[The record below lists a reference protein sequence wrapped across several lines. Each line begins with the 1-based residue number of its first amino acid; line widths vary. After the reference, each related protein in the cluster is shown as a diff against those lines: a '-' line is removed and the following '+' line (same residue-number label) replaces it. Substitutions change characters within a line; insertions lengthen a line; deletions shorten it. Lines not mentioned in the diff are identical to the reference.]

1 MIDLKHF
8 DWAGLLTSA
17 GIFII
22 KLALIILAYFIFRA
36 AGKKLIKHLFQK
48 FEQQNNL
55 STGRAYTLRSLAL
68 NVYGYILIFV
78 FIVMI
83 LDLFHYNP
91 SALIA
96 GAGVVGL
103 AVGFGAQGLVSD
115 IVTGFFILLE
125 KQIDVGD
132 YITVAGYSGIVEQ
145 VGLRTTQIRSFD
157 GTLHYL
163 PNRGITNVS
172 NHSRGTMQALVDIKV
187 PLEKNLDETIQILQT
202 ACDKAAAALPQIKEG
217 PDVIGVQDLS
227 TSEMVIRIIAKTE
240 NMEQWRVERVLRRE
254 IKIALDRFKNAA
266 SAE

>member
-22 KLALIILAYFIFRA
+22 KLALIILAYFIFRT

-172 NHSRGTMQALVDIKV
+172 NHSRERCRRLSILKCRLKKILMKPFKSCKPRVTKQ
-187 PLEKNLDETIQILQT
+187 PLSSRRLRKGQT
-202 ACDKAAAALPQIKEG
+202 SSG
-217 PDVIGVQDLS
+217 F
-227 TSEMVIRIIAKTE
+227 RI
-240 NMEQWRVERVLRRE
+240 
-254 IKIALDRFKNAA
+254 
-266 SAE
+266 

>member
-8 DWAGLLTSA
+8 DWAGLFTSA

-145 VGLRTTQIRSFD
+145 VGLRTC
-157 GTLHYL
+157 L
-163 PNRGITNVS
+163 
-172 NHSRGTMQALVDIKV
+172 
-187 PLEKNLDETIQILQT
+187 
-202 ACDKAAAALPQIKEG
+202 
-217 PDVIGVQDLS
+217 
-227 TSEMVIRIIAKTE
+227 
-240 NMEQWRVERVLRRE
+240 
-254 IKIALDRFKNAA
+254 
-266 SAE
+266 

>member
-115 IVTGFFILLE
+115 IVTGFLSFWKNRSTSAIIL
-125 KQIDVGD
+125 
-132 YITVAGYSGIVEQ
+132 
-145 VGLRTTQIRSFD
+145 R
-157 GTLHYL
+157 L
-163 PNRGITNVS
+163 PAT
-172 NHSRGTMQALVDIKV
+172 
-187 PLEKNLDETIQILQT
+187 
-202 ACDKAAAALPQIKEG
+202 AALSSRSVSVRRKSGALTARFTIFPTG
-217 PDVIGVQDLS
+217 
-227 TSEMVIRIIAKTE
+227 A
-240 NMEQWRVERVLRRE
+240 LRM
-254 IKIALDRFKNAA
+254 
-266 SAE
+266 

>member
-22 KLALIILAYFIFRA
+22 KLALIILAYFIFRT

-187 PLEKNLDETIQILQT
+187 PLEKILMKPFKSCKTPVTKQ
-202 ACDKAAAALPQIKEG
+202 P
-217 PDVIGVQDLS
+217 LS
-227 TSEMVIRIIAKTE
+227 FRRLRKDRTSSGFRI
-240 NMEQWRVERVLRRE
+240 
-254 IKIALDRFKNAA
+254 
-266 SAE
+266 